1 MAAIPA
7 GFTMKTEQPEQ
18 ILERWLIEYRGL
30 MLRVARS
37 FASGA
42 VDEEDLLQEIAG
54 RTMELDPAV
63 PF

>member
-1 MAAIPA
+1 
-7 GFTMKTEQPEQ
+7 MKTEQPEQ